1 MLNVFYNIF
10 NTLSVTLWI
19 IVIYIIK
26 EQWTFDKNI
35 STFIIGASLI
45 FITFS
50 LGGLS
55 LYLTR
60 FLGKDVLEKCIE
72 IEQADATFLPPYVG
86 YFLVAF
92 SVSNTYQML
101 IAVIF
106 ISIFLYFVRWQYF
119 NMTYLFFGYH
129 CYRIT
134 TDMHIKIFLISKR
147 ELRSAEG
154 VQFKNLYRIN
164 NTTYIERGR

>member
-1 MLNVFYNIF
+1 MSNMLNVFYNIF

-55 LYLTR
+55 LYLR
-60 FLGKDVLEKCIE
+60 
-72 IEQADATFLPPYVG
+72 
-86 YFLVAF
+86 
-92 SVSNTYQML
+92 N
-101 IAVIF
+101 
-106 ISIFLYFVRWQYF
+106 
-119 NMTYLFFGYH
+119 H
-129 CYRIT
+129 
-134 TDMHIKIFLISKR
+134 
-147 ELRSAEG
+147 
-154 VQFKNLYRIN
+154 
-164 NTTYIERGR
+164 

>member
-1 MLNVFYNIF
+1 M
-10 NTLSVTLWI
+10 
-19 IVIYIIK
+19 
-26 EQWTFDKNI
+26 
-35 STFIIGASLI
+35 
-45 FITFS
+45 
-50 LGGLS
+50 
-55 LYLTR
+55 
-60 FLGKDVLEKCIE
+60 LEKCIE